1 MDSKMLTT
9 ECYSNLVNNINSG
22 IIILNS
28 EKKLLHWNQ
37 WIQDHSQFEL
47 SNYTNH
53 LLTEIFPDLKNSRI
67 EDAIESALELGLPS
81 LISNI
86 FSRTPFALY
95 NPGNF
100 NVDKLNDDRIQQAV
114 NISRIKVDEDRI
126 FCLIQINDVTA
137 SVAREKNLELQVKER
152 KEVESSLLKIETRQR
167 AIMQTMIDAL
177 IIFDSN
183 GFIDSF
189 NPAAEKLFGYSE
201 NDMMGDNIAFLIE
214 EFSGVKELRESI
226 ELMFELGIIGKTKE
240 CVAIKCNG
248 SQFPVDISISEIELG
263 NEKFFSAVIRDVSDR
278 KQMDK
283 LKKDFI
289 TTVSHELRTPLT
301 SIRGSL
307 GLLCGGIIADIPKK
321 ALDLIQ
327 VANNNCERLI
337 FLINDILDIE
347 KATSGQMAF
356 EFKTFNLK
364 NLVEQSIGN
373 NASYA
378 TQYNVSYKLIEEAK
392 DLAVDVDEHR
402 FQQIMSN
409 LLSNAAKFSIPESS
423 VDIIINF
430 QNELVEID
438 VKDYG
443 QGIPDKFK
451 ENIWNKFT
459 QADTSTTREKG
470 GTGLGLAISKTLT
483 EAMHGTISF
492 TSKEGEG
499 STFQLR
505 LPLAKNKTM

>member
-1 MDSKMLTT
+1 MDSNALTI
-9 ECYSNLVNNINSG
+9 ECYWNLVNNINSG
-22 IIILNS
+22 IIVLNS
-28 EKKLLHWNQ
+28 EKKILHWNQ
-37 WIQDHSQFEL
+37 WIQDHSQFSLNTYKDQLL
-47 SNYTNH
+47 SDV
-53 LLTEIFPDLKNSRI
+53 FPDLKNSRI
-67 EDAIESALELGLPS
+67 IAAIDDALELGLPS

-95 NPGNF
+95 NSGNF
-100 NVDKLNDDRIQQAV
+100 NIDQSNNNRIQQTV
-114 NISRIKVDEDRI
+114 NISRIKVEGEKPY
-126 FCLIQINDVTA
+126 CLIQINDVTA
-137 SVAREKNLELQVKER
+137 STVREQNLEQQVKER
-152 KEVESSLLKIETRQR
+152 KEIESSLLKIETRQR
-167 AIMQTMIDAL
+167 AIMQSMIDAL

-183 GFIDSF
+183 GFIDAF

-240 CVAIKCNG
+240 CEARKRNG
-248 SQFPVDISISEIELG
+248 SHFPVDISISEIELG
-263 NEKFFSAVIRDVSDR
+263 DEKFFSAVIRDITDR
-278 KQMDK
+278 KQIDK
-283 LKKDFI
+283 IKKDFI
-289 TTVSHELRTPLT
+289 ATVSHELRTPLT

-307 GLLCGGIIADIPKK
+307 GLLCGGLIADVPKK

-327 VANNNCERLI
+327 IANNNCERLI
-337 FLINDILDIE
+337 YLINDILDIE
-347 KATSGQMAF
+347 KAASGQMSF
-356 EFKTFNLK
+356 EFRQFDLKT
-364 NLVEQSIGN
+364 LVKQSIAN
-373 NASYA
+373 NESYA
-378 TQYNVSYKLIEEAK
+378 TQYNVNYQLIEMAK
-392 DLAVDVDEHR
+392 DLTVEVDEHR

-409 LLSNAAKFSIPESS
+409 LLSNAAKFSIAENS
-423 VDIIINF
+423 VEIIINF
-430 QNELVEID
+430 QNDFAEID

-470 GTGLGLAISKTLT
+470 GTGLGLAISKTLI
-483 EAMHGTISF
+483 EAMHGNISF

-505 LPLAKNKTM
+505 LPVAKNKTT